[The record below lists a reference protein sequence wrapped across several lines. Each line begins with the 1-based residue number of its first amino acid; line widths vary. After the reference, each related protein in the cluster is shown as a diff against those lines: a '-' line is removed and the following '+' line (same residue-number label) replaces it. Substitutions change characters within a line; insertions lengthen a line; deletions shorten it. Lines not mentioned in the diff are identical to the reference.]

1 MVCHKEAFGIVC
13 YYLLS
18 YSQFTRLS
26 MKNIFQLIQSSISF
40 VISHLFLDV
49 SPSSCLIKVSAG
61 LSFLRLPCDG
71 SQKIRSWANSLLLQ
85 QCPAI
90 DILCCLIVSVS
101 FGFTY
106 NPLFVLRSY
115 QLILKVGLRNVVYAT
130 PNFLYISEVNVQLS
144 EP

>member
-1 MVCHKEAFGIVC
+1 
-13 YYLLS
+13 
-18 YSQFTRLS
+18 

-49 SPSSCLIKVSAG
+49 SSSSCLIKVSAG

-85 QCPAI
+85 QCPAK

-106 NPLFVLRSY
+106 NPLFALRSH
-115 QLILKVGLRNVVYAT
+115 QLILKIGLGNVVYTT